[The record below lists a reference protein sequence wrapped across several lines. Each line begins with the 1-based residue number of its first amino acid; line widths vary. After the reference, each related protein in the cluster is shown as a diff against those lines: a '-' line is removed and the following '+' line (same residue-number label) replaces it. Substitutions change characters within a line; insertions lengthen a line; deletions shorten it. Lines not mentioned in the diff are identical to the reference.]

1 MTTERPEPCY
11 REPTNGVHFTRNTH
25 RHDCAEPDCRG
36 CKPCPGRHCTARTNC
51 TWHIDAADLT
61 CGRCIAEARRELRWI
76 GDLSAL
82 MPTQA
87 VMDGIDSEAA
97 YLAANATDPR
107 SLTTWQVARKNHLR
121 VWESLGRITEEQH
134 AHAVAVMSEDDE
146 HHPYSVLT
154 RWQMMI
160 AEDCGHELPA
170 RLSIQGA
177 AAYLDRHLRR
187 IANDDTQDFP
197 LLRRELRK
205 CRQHLEAVLH
215 NDTRP
220 DQGAPCPT
228 CVQETGKGRP
238 LRREY
243 SHWCD
248 DADCER
254 FHLTDDAS
262 DVWRCARN
270 RDHWWTAQ
278 GYADVVR
285 EMWEDAERERMGA

>member
-1 MTTERPEPCY
+1 MSEREKPKPCY
-11 REPTNGVHFTRNTH
+11 REVTNGVHFVKAEH
-25 RHDCAEPDCRG
+25 RHDCVEVDCRG
-36 CKPCPGRHCTARTNC
+36 CVVCAERHCTAKRNC
-51 TWHIDAADLT
+51 CWHIDAADLT

-76 GDLSAL
+76 GDLAAL
-82 MPTQA
+82 MMTQA
-87 VMDGIDSEAA
+87 MSDGVESEAA
-97 YLAANATDPR
+97 NLAGPAADPEAWSWR
-107 SLTTWQVARKNHLR
+107 KVAARQGVAWHVSLI
-121 VWESLGRITEEQH
+121 ED
-134 AHAVAVMSEDDE
+134 DDE
-146 HHPYSVLT
+146 HHPSTVVGT
-154 RWQMMI
+154 WQRMI
-160 AEDCGHELPA
+160 AEDYNHEPLA
-170 RLSIQGA
+170 NLA
-177 AAYLDRHLRR
+177 AQVAYLDRHLHR

-197 LLRRELRK
+197 LMRRELRK

-228 CVQETGKGRP
+228 CVEQTGKGAP

-243 SHWCD
+243 AHWCD

-278 GYADVVR
+278 GYAEVVR